1 MFKILYAIS
10 LITEFALSKLDPDF
24 KAKRVTSDPIY
35 STNEVSTQTIESNE
49 KDSEFETTQSKLQN
63 LVDVELSK
71 ALEKIRHD
79 SNETLKDAVSQ
90 ITLLHESIKVLQLQS
105 DKHQQEIFS
114 LRECSKNN
122 RSDDTTQGN
131 SCPVHP
137 DDPHSNAHVSPV
149 SEPEV
154 SIQNEPLSPKF
165 PPQSVLTPE
174 RLYTIAS
181 QIPKFDPDNCE
192 KYSITDHLV
201 VINFYLEDFPGA
213 TKRQKINL
221 IGYTATPEI
230 MDFLIARSDATYQE
244 ICEKL
249 IAEYKLYTETGYSA
263 CKDIEHRPN
272 ETPSQFYRKLKT
284 AWFGE
289 NDSSQLENDS
299 RFKEFFLLKL
309 NPTIF
314 EKIHMTANPAEVSM
328 TEIRYQADRMYHYLY
343 IRPKDKDDNQETPS
357 LPIKISR
364 RKRAQISRERA
375 EAQLACLIMGENTN
389 S

>member
-1 MFKILYAIS
+1 MFKLLYALR
-10 LITEFALSKLDPDF
+10 LITEFALSKLEPDF
-24 KAKRVTSDPIY
+24 KAKRVTSNPIS

-114 LRECSKNN
+114 LRESSRQAN
-122 RSDDTTQGN
+122 DVTTAIFG
-131 SCPVHP
+131 PVSGPLHT
-137 DDPHSNAHVSPV
+137 ACLQTVSPV
-149 SEPEV
+149 SQPEV

-165 PPQSVLTPE
+165 PPQPVLTQE
-174 RLYTIAS
+174 KLYTIAS

-201 VINFYLEDFPGA
+201 VINFYLEGFPGA

-343 IRPKDKDDNQETPS
+343 IRPKDRDDNQETPS